1 MSEKLIF
8 WDLQGNRARITMAT
22 SVIAKVSDVETG
34 DDEKNA
40 LALIMGTFIS
50 NQIIAIVN
58 SALCNLIRKQTI
70 YYSPQSMLLHHAKYA
85 FHYTIMFPN
94 QFNIIQPDIGPLI
107 YITTSG
113 FYEELFENA
122 WRRRRVSIL

>member
-1 MSEKLIF
+1 
-8 WDLQGNRARITMAT
+8 MAT

-40 LALIMGTFIS
+40 LAIVMGRFMS
-50 NQIIAIVN
+50 HQSIVIVH

-94 QFNIIQPDIGPLI
+94 QFNVIEPDFGPLI
-107 YITTSG
+107 YLTTGG
-113 FYEELFENA
+113 FYDELFENA
-122 WRRRRVSIL
+122 WKRRRVAII